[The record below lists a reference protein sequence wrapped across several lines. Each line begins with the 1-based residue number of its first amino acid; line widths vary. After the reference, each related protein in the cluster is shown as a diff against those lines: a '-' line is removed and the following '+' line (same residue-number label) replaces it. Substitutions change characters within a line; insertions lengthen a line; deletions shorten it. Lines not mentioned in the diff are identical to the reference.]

1 MRDQQA
7 GQLSIA
13 GDLYQ
18 QAAVTWGI
26 AGEVDK
32 AGDSFA
38 KAAKEVRHAY
48 IVCMCE
54 VRIVGV
60 RQSGYSHGTSS
71 QR

>member
-38 KAAKEVRHAY
+38 KAAKEVRHAVY
-48 IVCMCE
+48 CM
-54 VRIVGV
+54 
-60 RQSGYSHGTSS
+60 YL
-71 QR
+71 